1 MLPGPELVYKCP
13 NCDNLIKNG
22 SLMSG
27 NTIGALIFSDGK
39 RIAPMLPEFPDLTI
53 CKKCDHIFWLSKLK
67 EIGSFNWGQNFQE
80 QNVDDAEFLT
90 IDEYFR
96 ALELGVPDNIEEE
109 IFIRQR
115 ILWTFNDRVRDGE
128 KLFNSENDN
137 AKWKSNIDRLITILD
152 KDEIDNKIM
161 IAELNRALGNFDK
174 CLTIIDGIEIPELDW
189 LKEAF
194 RKECNNK
201 NQKVFQLN

>member
-1 MLPGPELVYKCP
+1 M
-13 NCDNLIKNG
+13 
-22 SLMSG
+22 
-27 NTIGALIFSDGK
+27 
-39 RIAPMLPEFPDLTI
+39 
-53 CKKCDHIFWLSKLK
+53 K
-67 EIGSFNWGQNFQE
+67 EIGSTNWGQNFQG

-90 IDEYFR
+90 IDEYLR

-128 KLFNSENDN
+128 KLFNSKNDN
-137 AKWKSNIDRLITILD
+137 AKWKSNIERLIKILD
-152 KDEIDNKIM
+152 KDEVNDKIM

-174 CLTIIDGIEIPELDW
+174 CLTIIDSIEIPELDW

-194 RKECNNK
+194 RKESNNK